1 MGIVGRGAKST
12 AVVVVVEGFGFG
24 FGFGF
29 LGLGGA
35 RDREVV
41 FFERDDYGDELGEK
55 VGENET
61 KDYGLDELL
70 PISHGCTENS
80 ISVKKT
86 LVVRNGGFQNPR
98 NGTYVRER
106 ERES

>member
-12 AVVVVVEGFGFG
+12 AVVVVVVVEGFGFG

-41 FFERDDYGDELGEK
+41 FFERDDYGDELGQK

-80 ISVKKT
+80 ISVKKNPNCT
-86 LVVRNGGFQNPR
+86 EWGFSKP
-98 NGTYVRER
+98 
-106 ERES
+106 